1 MAKKVVKT
9 EPIIKTETVKIET
22 KYITLTMVR
31 DDLGNQ
37 IEENKEIINLS
48 KDRIKLLLSFNLIK
62 EV

>member
-1 MAKKVVKT
+1 MTKKVVKK
-9 EPIIKTETVKIET
+9 EPIIKKETVKKEI
-22 KYITLTMVR
+22 KYITLSLVR

-37 IEENKEIINLS
+37 IEENKEITNLS